1 MIKTLAEYKSA
12 LDYINT
18 DLEMYDFELS
28 DKMTSYEYNLYLQD
42 IQYYLNMLYEKY
54 RVLEDLSN
62 YLEEYSETK
71 IDNMLKNI
79 KEKEA

>member
-54 RVLEDLSN
+54 RVL
-62 YLEEYSETK
+62 
-71 IDNMLKNI
+71 
-79 KEKEA
+79 

>member
-28 DKMTSYEYNLYLQD
+28 DKMTSYEYNLYLQ
-42 IQYYLNMLYEKY
+42 EKLVIFAKLLSLKKL
-54 RVLEDLSN
+54 VLMSLV
-62 YLEEYSETK
+62 LV
-71 IDNMLKNI
+71 L
-79 KEKEA
+79 